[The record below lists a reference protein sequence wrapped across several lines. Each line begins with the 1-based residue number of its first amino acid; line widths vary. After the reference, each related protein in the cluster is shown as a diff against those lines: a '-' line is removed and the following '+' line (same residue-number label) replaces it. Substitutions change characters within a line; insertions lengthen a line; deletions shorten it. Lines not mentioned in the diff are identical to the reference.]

1 MVERRNSGFGKRGMS
16 DSPSVGAVRPL
27 AGSPANVPATKPS
40 PHVIYREG
48 ESERPSFH
56 DSHIEKHWPKYV
68 AGAGAAFALVYLI
81 YDGKRDIL
89 GLILVP
95 ILFAA
100 FSYFALNG
108 LRKSLNNVH
117 AVRTKMFTSPTFGIG
132 ALLGLCYFIYSTFF
146 GGPSSTDS
154 EIAQAVAEFQNPM
167 TPFKDGFQQ
176 QDFGA
181 VAILILKAA
190 GTMALGGLIVNV
202 IAKRF
207 FGVGEKEGAA

>member
-1 MVERRNSGFGKRGMS
+1 MSNFGKRGQDKGRFS
-16 DSPSVGAVRPL
+16 GATRPL
-27 AGSPANVPATKPS
+27 AGSAVNPPVAKPS

-48 ESERPSFH
+48 ENERPSFH

-68 AGAGAAFALVYLI
+68 AGAGAVFALVYLI
-81 YDGKRDIL
+81 HDGKRDPF
-89 GLILVP
+89 GLVLVP
-95 ILFAA
+95 VLFAGL
-100 FSYFALNG
+100 SYLALNG

-117 AVRTKMFTSPTFGIG
+117 AVRTKMFTSPTFGVG
-132 ALLGLCYFIYSTFF
+132 AFLGLCYFVYSTFF
-146 GGPSSTDS
+146 GGPSSADS
-154 EIAQAVAEFQNPM
+154 EIAQAVAEFQNPL

-190 GTMALGGLIVNV
+190 GIMALGGLIVTV

-207 FGVGEKEGAA
+207 FGIGEDGRAA

>member
-1 MVERRNSGFGKRGMS
+1 MTNFGKRGQDTGRFS
-16 DSPSVGAVRPL
+16 GATRPL
-27 AGSPANVPATKPS
+27 AGSSVNPPAAKPS

-56 DSHIEKHWPKYV
+56 DSHVEKHWPKYI
-68 AGAGAAFALVYLI
+68 AGAGAVFALVYLI
-81 YDGKRDIL
+81 YDGKRDPF

-95 ILFAA
+95 VLFAGL
-100 FSYFALNG
+100 SYLALNG

-117 AVRTKMFTSPTFGIG
+117 QVRTKMFTSPTFGLG
-132 ALLGLCYFIYSTFF
+132 AFLGLCYFLYSTFF
-146 GGPSSTDS
+146 GGPSPSDS

-176 QDFGA
+176 QDFAA
-181 VAILILKAA
+181 VAILILKLA
-190 GTMALGGLIVNV
+190 GTMALGGVIVNV
-202 IAKRF
+202 IARRF